1 MAQETDVWTQG
12 QGPIAPEFWFSA
24 LKALFWKSNF
34 QFFSKFSILGIF
46 WLKNSFPEQKNRK
59 NLNFLKSPAKSFCVP
74 LSVPNSSPHSL
85 GMLWV
90 PLGSPESRIC
100 FLRHGCTCI
109 TFVVGNLGI
118 PGIFVA
124 RNQLYGSRIST
135 TSSWQTM
142 VLEVPKTFRK
152 SRGSC

>member
-1 MAQETDVWTQG
+1 MTSRRWFKSQKFWSEKCRSQKPPKTSIFTGFTHPGESKIPSYRGVADTSMAQETDAWTQG

-74 LSVPNSSPHSL
+74 LSVPNSSPDSL
-85 GMLWV
+85 GTFWV
-90 PLGSPESRIC
+90 PPGPS
-100 FLRHGCTCI
+100 
-109 TFVVGNLGI
+109 FVN
-118 PGIFVA
+118 
-124 RNQLYGSRIST
+124 
-135 TSSWQTM
+135 
-142 VLEVPKTFRK
+142 
-152 SRGSC
+152 